1 MVEISSNPYLT
12 SDFAF
17 LPCFRIL
24 IGLIFISLCSPTRYA
39 HTRAMQTIAT
49 SLAMRSISR
58 IWVSS
63 MLKPEDF
70 MALKGRFY
78 LPSFF
83 VCQNRLLGILRLKH
97 MRICN
102 SGTPSEF
109 LIRLLKQD
117 RHTHLCEER
126 AYGRISPDRP
136 SNH

>member
-1 MVEISSNPYLT
+1 MVAISSKPYLT

-17 LPCFRIL
+17 LPCFRIF

-70 MALKGRFY
+70 MALKAVSISHRFLYVKIASSGRFEAY
-78 LPSFF
+78 ENLQFRNTIGVFDPA
-83 VCQNRLLGILRLKH
+83 CR
-97 MRICN
+97 
-102 SGTPSEF
+102 
-109 LIRLLKQD
+109 QD